1 MKKYH
6 FLAIC
11 LMAVLT
17 GFYFL
22 SCSNDDDK
30 NDEPKGSST
39 IVGTWVSSY
48 MDSYSGYDEEY
59 VMFCADGTLYEF
71 EEDRSHGVDYVEV
84 DKMEYVYNEAKNTL
98 TILENGYAFTI
109 DVLSLTD
116 TKLILAESS
125 GSGYETYEKVKSPYS
140 QAQLEKFYQA
150 QESSYSY

>member
-11 LMAVLT
+11 LMAVMT

-22 SCSNDDDK
+22 SCSSDDDD
-30 NDEPKGSST
+30 NSSESNP

-59 VMFCADGTLYEF
+59 VMFCADGTFYAF

-84 DKMEYVYNEAKNTL
+84 DKMEYVYNAAKNTL
-98 TILENGYAFTI
+98 IIIEAPGYSTTM
-109 DVLSLTD
+109 DVLSLTN
-116 TKLILAESS
+116 TELKLGKSS
-125 GSGYETYEKVKSPYS
+125 GYGYETYKKVKSPYT
-140 QAQLEKFYQA
+140 QAQLEKMYQS
-150 QESSYSY
+150 QRYSSSY